1 MGRTRERPEGLA
13 FWGGPQ
19 GAPSGG
25 RGYGWCEGGGKIH
38 GTALPRL
45 LLESVRAD
53 SDAPASYWSP
63 FARILTPVGRRS
75 TGHRECPRWDSNPHL
90 SP

>member
-13 FWGGPQ
+13 VWGGPQ

-38 GTALPRL
+38 GTVLPRL
-45 LLESVRAD
+45 RFASG
-53 SDAPASYWSP
+53 DAPPGTRTRTAG
-63 FARILTPVGRRS
+63 LKGRNS
-75 TGHRECPRWDSNPHL
+75 DQL
-90 SP
+90 S

>member
-13 FWGGPQ
+13 VWGGPQ

-45 LLESVRAD
+45 RFGRC
-53 SDAPASYWSP
+53 AP
-63 FARILTPVGRRS
+63 R
-75 TGHRECPRWDSNPHL
+75 DSNPDRRL
-90 SP
+90 KRPEL